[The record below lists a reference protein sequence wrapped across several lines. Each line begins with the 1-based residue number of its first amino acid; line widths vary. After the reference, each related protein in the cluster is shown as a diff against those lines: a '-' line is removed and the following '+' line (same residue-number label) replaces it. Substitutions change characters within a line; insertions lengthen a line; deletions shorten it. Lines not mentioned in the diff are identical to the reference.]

1 MKVHQSASLWER
13 CKKNLIY
20 ERNCLVYENV
30 INVFYLTDQ
39 NYSCKYIEE
48 LETVEYKY
56 YI

>member
-1 MKVHQSASLWER
+1 MHQSASLWER

-20 ERNCLVYENV
+20 EQNCLVLWKSNKY
-30 INVFYLTDQ
+30 IPFLTDQ